1 MAKPGRNDPCPCGSG
16 KKYKQCCLAKDEAAA
31 HAASP
36 TAETKQSRRKARAE
50 VLAEMA
56 ADYAAAEDL
65 AEASNA
71 VIGMVRAGRL
81 DEAETAA
88 HELLAQFPEVHD
100 GYDRLG
106 MVYEARGDKKAA
118 ADYYRKVIAFVRA
131 HPDQYDPGF
140 EDTFL
145 KLVDK
150 LDPNAA

>member
-50 VLAEMA
+50 ALAETA
-56 ADYAAAEDL
+56 ADDAAAEDL

-88 HELLAQFPEVHD
+88 QELLAQFPEVHD
-100 GYDRLG
+100 AYDRLG
-106 MVYEARGDKKAA
+106 MVDQARGDKKRPPTTTAKSSPSSEHTRTNTTWA
-118 ADYYRKVIAFVRA
+118 SRT
-131 HPDQYDPGF
+131 PS
-140 EDTFL
+140 
-145 KLVDK
+145 
-150 LDPNAA
+150 